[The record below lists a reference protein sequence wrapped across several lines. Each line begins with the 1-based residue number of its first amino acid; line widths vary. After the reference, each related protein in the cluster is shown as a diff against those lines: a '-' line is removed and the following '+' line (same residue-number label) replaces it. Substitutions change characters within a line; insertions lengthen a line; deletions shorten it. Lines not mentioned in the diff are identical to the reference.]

1 MMLRVHSEYRTFKTL
16 FLKNN
21 VHLEAGMRKTLPNN
35 IQEILASG
43 DVEAVA
49 EAVKNCEIG
58 AYLRS
63 EYGKP
68 KLLHLVCSQEIVEF
82 LVARGEDINCRN
94 ERGQTPIHCRV
105 KERRPDLIPGLIAL
119 GGDINARDNTDQ
131 TPLFDA
137 VEYLD
142 AQEVEQMI
150 QWGADP
156 TLDAHSKIYGDYTL
170 TKYALSWYNLFD
182 SPRILRIFNVLRAHG
197 AHPSGEEYKALQAM
211 DKDRCSI
218 ISHNSEEA
226 SNPRFLEAAEALRQL
241 CEMFGVAQQVA
252 RPAPSVGE
260 MLKLD
265 SSKSWKKLSNE
276 LWDLL
281 VPLDNQAETLQGE
294 AIRITGKVAYEVY
307 DNGGINWDRSFGKL
321 MDQYLRVVSSGV
333 SLPSDSLSRA
343 EAAVASLKTRSMNTG
358 DVDEITTLAVEWVR
372 LNPVLVELNLPDVGR

>member
-1 MMLRVHSEYRTFKTL
+1 
-16 FLKNN
+16 
-21 VHLEAGMRKTLPNN
+21 MRKTLPND
-35 IQEILASG
+35 IKEILASG

-82 LVARGEDINCRN
+82 LVARGEEINCRN

-105 KERRPDLIPGLIAL
+105 TQRRPDLIPGLIAL

-131 TPLFDA
+131 TPLFGA
-137 VEYLD
+137 VERLD
-142 AQEVEQMI
+142 APEVEQMI

-170 TKYALSWYNLFD
+170 TKYALSWYNFFD
-182 SPRILRIFNVLRAHG
+182 SPRILRIFNVLRTHG

-218 ISHNSEEA
+218 IAHNPEDA

-260 MLKLD
+260 KLELD
-265 SSKSWKKLSNE
+265 PSKSWKKLSNE

-307 DNGGINWDRSFGKL
+307 DNGGINWEPTFNALLQQFLEIISSEVPLSADELARAKKAVGDLRGGKSTEAS
-321 MDQYLRVVSSGV
+321 DVLR
-333 SLPSDSLSRA
+333 
-343 EAAVASLKTRSMNTG
+343 EAAVHW
-358 DVDEITTLAVEWVR
+358 VLA
-372 LNPVLVELNLPDVGR
+372 NPVLRANTMPFLGR